1 MFDKLGQLK
10 DLWQLKNQIQ
20 EIKKRLDN
28 MVIKVDSPHH
38 VFEVTVS
45 GSQEVKEVV
54 VSELVQSFSREQL
67 AEELKDV
74 INKAVRDSQA
84 MAAQAM
90 GGMAGMGGNMPQA

>member
-28 MVIKVDSPHH
+28 MVIKVDSPNH

-54 VSELVQSFSREQL
+54 VSELVQNFSREQL
-67 AEELKDV
+67 AEELKSV

-84 MAAQAM
+84 LAAQAM

>member
-28 MVIKVDSPHH
+28 MVIKAVSPNHI
-38 VFEVTVS
+38 FEVTIS
-45 GSQEVKEVV
+45 GSQEVKEVTV
-54 VSELVQSFSREQL
+54 AETVKDFSREKL
-67 AEELKDV
+67 GEELASV
-74 INKAVRDSQA
+74 INKAIKDSQA

-90 GGMAGMGGNMPQA
+90 GGAMGAELPKA

>member
-10 DLWQLKNQIQ
+10 DLWNLKNQMQ

-28 MVIKVDSPHH
+28 MVIKVQSPNH

-45 GSQEVKEVV
+45 GSQEVREVAV
-54 VSELVQSFSREQL
+54 AENVNDFSREKL
-67 AEELKDV
+67 AEELKTV
-74 INKAVRDSQA
+74 INKAIKDSQA

-90 GGMAGMGGNMPQA
+90 GGLVGNMPQA

>member
-28 MVIKVDSPHH
+28 MVIKVDSPNHL
-38 VFEVTVS
+38 FEITVS
-45 GSQEVKEVV
+45 GSQEVKEVK
-54 VSELVQSFSREQL
+54 VSELAHNFPADKL
-67 AEELKDV
+67 AEDLKAV
-74 INKAVRDSQA
+74 INQAVKDRQE

-90 GGMAGMGGNMPQA
+90 GGMAGNLPKA

>member
-38 VFEVTVS
+38 IFEVTVS

-54 VSELVQSFSREQL
+54 VSELVKDFSREQL